1 MERGVHRLRGRA
13 NFASTNSNESK
24 DLVLDFKRNKKRD
37 KRPVSLPDWESAM
50 SHTSEDSREDVQTD
64 PPSHQNRRG
73 GYGFRPRSESS
84 QDSRDLWVDSTPEDS
99 RSGPNYQS
107 LRSVDS
113 REQWVEFKNA
123 TREDSRSGP
132 NYQSLRSVDSREQW
146 VEFKDATPEDSRS
159 GPNYQSLRSVDSR
172 EQWVEFKEPS
182 SEESK
187 PGLRHFPEPQ
197 FPRNNKNNIRNSNQ
211 NPQSPKNVKGHGG
224 LQHNSGLD
232 HIFQILEKK
241 ISAFMRNELKMFFD
255 VLSME
260 SEYSMHM
267 MEGDEEKQRSSE
279 AFLKITRFFL
289 LEMGHEELVHRLQN
303 QIHYPE
309 ICQRK
314 LKSNLERRYRCV
326 YEGVAKAG
334 TPTLLKNIYT
344 ELHVTEGGAIGGEAN
359 KDLSPHTSPT
369 LHNIFR
375 GPAHQHEPIRTV
387 VTKGVAGVGKTL
399 LTQKFCLDW
408 AEGKA
413 HQDFQLLLP
422 FTFRELNVFRDAQI
436 SLVGLV
442 HHFFS
447 ETKKTRLYSFKNLKV
462 LFILDGLD
470 ESQISLDFRKTKAVS
485 DIAERVSMDVLLVNL
500 LRGNLLPSAQIWI
513 TTRPAAANKIP
524 AECIS
529 MVTEV
534 TGFTN
539 SKKDKYFSL
548 KFKDQTQASAIISHI
563 KGTRSLYIMCH
574 LPIFCWILFT
584 VLLHVLKTGTIE
596 QLPQTLTE
604 MYIHFL
610 VVQTKLR
617 SLKYDGR
624 SQTDTAWRP
633 ETRKMVR
640 SLGKLAF
647 EQLQKRNLI
656 FYECDLS
663 ECGLDAE
670 AASLYSG
677 LFTQVY
683 MEESGLYQDKV
694 YCFIHESVQE
704 FLAALHV
711 HQTFINTGIN
721 LLSEEKTMSIRSMF
735 FGSSTEKVYQTAVD
749 QMLQS
754 PNGHLDLFT
763 RFLLGLSLPSNQ
775 ERLKG
780 LVKHSGP
787 SIRSP
792 QKTAQYITERL
803 EESLDSEKIVSLF
816 YCLNELKER
825 GLVEQI
831 QERLS
836 SGRPI
841 RERLSQAQW
850 SALVFILLSSDH
862 LEVFDLKKYCAS
874 EEALLNL
881 LPVVKASST
890 ALLNS
895 CDLTEKS
902 CEVLCMM
909 VSAKDCALT
918 ELDLSYNQ
926 IQDSGLKY
934 LALALRSPH
943 CRLQR
948 LRLAGCQV
956 TGDGCVS
963 LASVLRSHQTHLTLL
978 DLSKNHPGPTAVKQL
993 SALQGAPH
1001 SRLETLI
1008 LRPSGPQW
1016 LRPLIK
1022 YFTRLTLDPTTAYPY
1037 LKLSQN
1043 STKASHVEQD
1053 QAYPDHT
1060 SRFDKCP
1067 QLLCSEGLSGRT
1079 YWEVEW
1085 SGSVL
1090 IAVSYRSFARKGNIA
1105 TCGFGLGPDS
1115 WCLSCSKGTYTVTHK
1130 GKRLDLPY
1138 SSSSRGRAAVYVDFL
1153 AGAVSFYA
1161 VSLEELVHLH
1171 TFKGTFNEPLVPGFR
1186 LLFGSTV
1193 KLCDL
1198 LEEKPS
1204 YV

>member
-1 MERGVHRLRGRA
+1 YCSFNLTHHLKGPIL
-13 NFASTNSNESK
+13 FT
-24 DLVLDFKRNKKRD
+24 DLC
-37 KRPVSLPDWESAM
+37 
-50 SHTSEDSREDVQTD
+50 H
-64 PPSHQNRRG
+64 
-73 GYGFRPRSESS
+73 
-84 QDSRDLWVDSTPEDS
+84 
-99 RSGPNYQS
+99 
-107 LRSVDS
+107 
-113 REQWVEFKNA
+113 
-123 TREDSRSGP
+123 
-132 NYQSLRSVDSREQW
+132 
-146 VEFKDATPEDSRS
+146 
-159 GPNYQSLRSVDSR
+159 
-172 EQWVEFKEPS
+172 
-182 SEESK
+182 
-187 PGLRHFPEPQ
+187 
-197 FPRNNKNNIRNSNQ
+197 
-211 NPQSPKNVKGHGG
+211 NV
-224 LQHNSGLD
+224 
-232 HIFQILEKK
+232 
-241 ISAFMRNELKMFFD
+241 
-255 VLSME
+255 
-260 SEYSMHM
+260 
-267 MEGDEEKQRSSE
+267 
-279 AFLKITRFFL
+279 
-289 LEMGHEELVHRLQN
+289 
-303 QIHYPE
+303 
-309 ICQRK
+309 
-314 LKSNLERRYRCV
+314 RRYRCV

-943 CRLQR
+943 LPIQFCIFELE
-948 LRLAGCQV
+948 LRGCKTMIYVCHLCMTCCQV

-993 SALQGAPH
+993 SENSMNFALKVYDCIH
-1001 SRLETLI
+1001 LHEVYTLWDI
-1008 LRPSGPQW
+1008 IYLCHYDYV
-1016 LRPLIK
+1016 